1 RGTPGQDNS
10 VFDDRPDAILPSLL
24 KAEAKEDKTIIL
36 DFSKTVNRE
45 LNQVQIQ
52 ISPPLSPES
61 FAIDHADSKP
71 LMLSFAN
78 PLEENIPYNITVTN
92 LWDCAGNL
100 IDPQANA
107 AILVL
112 PLLAAPGDLAIN
124 EILFNPKAGVPKFVE
139 IYNQSSKFVDLAGWK
154 LANIA
159 DGEMANR

>member
-1 RGTPGQDNS
+1 L
-10 VFDDRPDAILPSLL
+10 I
-24 KAEAKEDKTIIL
+24 
-36 DFSKTVNRE
+36 
-45 LNQVQIQ
+45 
-52 ISPPLSPES
+52 
-61 FAIDHADSKP
+61 
-71 LMLSFAN
+71 LSFAN

-159 DGEMANR
+159 DGELANRRAVASERLIMDPFSFLVFTTDAVLLQQAYPKGKLDRFIELASLPSYPIARGPIFLLNPEV